1 MSEHLRQRMQES
13 LDGALSE
20 SLQADLMAH
29 LERDHAAAEEYDR
42 LGRIDRLLA
51 QAPTVRAPQRL
62 AASIMARLQ
71 ETVARQAKLE
81 ALPQDVQRAV
91 MLSLSLILNSLRP
104 ALVAA
109 SWLVL
114 NAQRD
119 PAILAEVV
127 LSSLGVMKI
136 TIDALLM
143 VLDEVERLLQDDPQ
157 NAALGAALIPS
168 LLLAMLDMLEATEET
183 LRE

>member
-20 SLQADLMAH
+20 AMKADLMSSLA
-29 LERDHAAAEEYDR
+29 RDREAAQEYDR
-42 LGRIDRLLA
+42 LAQVDRLLS
-51 QAPTVRAPQRL
+51 QTPTVRAPQRL
-62 AASIMARLQ
+62 AASIMARLT
-71 ETVARQAKLE
+71 ETVARQARLD
-81 ALPQDVQRAV
+81 ALPEEVQRAI
-91 MLSLSLILNSLRP
+91 MLSLGLILNSLRP

-127 LSSLGVMKI
+127 ISSLGVMKI
-136 TIDALLM
+136 TVDALLM
-143 VLDEVERLLQDDPQ
+143 LLDEVERLLEDDPQ
-157 NAALGAALIPS
+157 RAALGAALIPS
-168 LLLAMLDMLEATEET
+168 LLLTMLDMLEATEEG
-183 LRE
+183 LGE

>member
-1 MSEHLRQRMQES
+1 MSDRLRQRMQES

-20 SLQADLMAH
+20 AMKADLMAS
-29 LERDHAAAEEYDR
+29 LARDRDAAAEYDR
-42 LGRIDRLLA
+42 LTQVDHLLSR
-51 QAPTVRAPQRL
+51 APTVRAPQRL
-62 AASIMARLQ
+62 AAAIMARLAQ
-71 ETVARQAKLE
+71 TVARQAKLD
-81 ALPQDVQRAV
+81 ALPEEVQRAI
-91 MLSLSLILNSLRP
+91 MLSLGMILNSLRP

-119 PAILAEVV
+119 PTILTEVV

-143 VLDEVERLLQDDPQ
+143 VLDEIERLLEDDPER
-157 NAALGAALIPS
+157 AALGAVLVPS
-168 LLLAMLDMLEATEET
+168 LLLAMLDMLEATEDK
-183 LRE
+183 LR

>member
-1 MSEHLRQRMQES
+1 MSERLRQRMQES

-20 SLQADLMAH
+20 AMKADLMAS
-29 LERDHAAAEEYDR
+29 LARDREAAAEYDR
-42 LGRIDRLLA
+42 LAQVDKLLT

-62 AASIMARLQ
+62 AASIMARLA
-71 ETVARQAKLE
+71 ETVARQAKLD
-81 ALPQDVQRAV
+81 ALPEEVQRAV
-91 MLSLSLILNSLRP
+91 MLSLSMILNSLRP

-127 LSSLGVMKI
+127 LSSLGMMKI

-143 VLDEVERLLQDDPQ
+143 VLDEVERLLEDDPKR
-157 NAALGAALIPS
+157 AVLGAALIPS
-168 LLLAMLDMLEATEET
+168 LLLAMLDMLEAAEDRLGE
-183 LRE
+183 